1 MKRLAIAA
9 LLAATTAT
17 GVAIAG
23 SAAAPSSRTATTSVV
38 VELYQSQGCSSCP
51 PADALLN
58 GLADRPDLLP
68 LSFAVT
74 YWDSLGWKDK
84 FGDPAYTQR
93 QWDYAHAQGRGNVAT
108 PQFVVNGTAIFSG
121 SNPDELSRA
130 VQAARSSAA
139 MPYIRIDGRKVT
151 IGAVAGAPPATI
163 WLVRYDPRPRVVS
176 IGRGENGG
184 RTIVQRGVVTN
195 LRAVAQWQG
204 KQLSFEQPPYRDP
217 QERTAVLV
225 QQGRGGPIV
234 AAARI

>member
-1 MKRLAIAA
+1 
-9 LLAATTAT
+9 
-17 GVAIAG
+17 
-23 SAAAPSSRTATTSVV
+23 
-38 VELYQSQGCSSCP
+38 
-51 PADALLN
+51 
-58 GLADRPDLLP
+58 
-68 LSFAVT
+68 
-74 YWDSLGWKDK
+74 
-84 FGDPAYTQR
+84 
-93 QWDYAHAQGRGNVAT
+93 
-108 PQFVVNGTAIFSG
+108 
-121 SNPDELSRA
+121 
-130 VQAARSSAA
+130 

-184 RTIVQRGVVTN
+184 RTIVQRDVVTN

-234 AAARI
+234 AAAKI